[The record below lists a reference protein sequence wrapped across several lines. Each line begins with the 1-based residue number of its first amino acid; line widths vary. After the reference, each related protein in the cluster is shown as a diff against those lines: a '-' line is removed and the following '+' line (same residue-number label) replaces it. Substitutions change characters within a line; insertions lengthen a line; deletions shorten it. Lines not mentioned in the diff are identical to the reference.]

1 MSRTLVTGGV
11 RSGKSRHAEGLM
23 ASFGRVIYATPGY
36 PPDTDA
42 DPEWALRVQN
52 HRDNR
57 PASWQTIETLDL
69 PTVLAD
75 TDAPV
80 LIDCLG
86 TWLTRSMDAW
96 DAWEQPVE
104 EATAAAKR
112 AIAEL
117 AAALEACTQ
126 PVVAVTNEVGWGLVP
141 LYASGRLFSDLLG
154 LTNQSVGAV
163 CDEIHLVVSGKVL
176 HLTEDIRSR

>member
-1 MSRTLVTGGV
+1 MSRILVTGGV

-23 ASFGRVIYATPGY
+23 SAFGRVIYATPGY
-36 PPDTDA
+36 PPDPDA

-57 PASWQTIETLDL
+57 STSWRTIETLEL
-69 PTVLAD
+69 GSVLAD
-75 TDAPV
+75 ADAPV

-86 TWLTRSMDAW
+86 TWLTRSMDGW
-96 DAWEQPVE
+96 DAWEQPVK
-104 EATAAAKR
+104 EATATAER

-117 AAALEACTQ
+117 AGALASCNQ

-154 LTNQSVGAV
+154 LTNQKVAAV
-163 CDEIHLVVSGKVL
+163 CDEVHLVVSGKVL
-176 HLTEDIRSR
+176 HLTENIRSR